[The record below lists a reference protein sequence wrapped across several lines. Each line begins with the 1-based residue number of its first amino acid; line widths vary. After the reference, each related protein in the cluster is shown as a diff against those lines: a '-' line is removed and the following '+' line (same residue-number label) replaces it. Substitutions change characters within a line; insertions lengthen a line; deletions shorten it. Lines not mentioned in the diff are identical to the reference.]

1 MRLLPNLSR
10 HSKNSPAACGEA
22 EPLAQTERQRQANR
36 PGPVIH
42 GTFSPARSWRPAVVA
57 RLARSVYTLKASCS
71 KLGYL
76 VPVNRQH
83 PQLAQS
89 RRKSGTDKCLLS
101 AESSPCHSIQ
111 AQYPALLHASATH
124 SSPAFCEAF
133 CYSRCQQARRPGC
146 SVFRAACLCRMKVL
160 HLRHVTVCVSER
172 QYF

>member
-1 MRLLPNLSR
+1 MMRLLPNLSR

-22 EPLAQTERQRQANR
+22 EPLAQTERQRQATR

-71 KLGYL
+71 KLGCL

-89 RRKSGTDKCLLS
+89 AGLRIGAFDDK
-101 AESSPCHSIQ
+101 AEFQDYEPT
-111 AQYPALLHASATH
+111 ALKPTSTIA
-124 SSPAFCEAF
+124 
-133 CYSRCQQARRPGC
+133 
-146 SVFRAACLCRMKVL
+146 
-160 HLRHVTVCVSER
+160 
-172 QYF
+172 